1 VQAPGPERIPL
12 GVPVATH
19 AAPGLK
25 GGTGFG
31 QSARLVEVLHI
42 PDCPNHQG
50 LMARLPRI
58 VAESGVNAIVV
69 ERIIAGEAAARA
81 ERFLGSPTV
90 RVDGID
96 VDPHASAGHGVGLSC
111 RLYRTETGLKGTPPD
126 EWITR
131 ALRQL
136 TT

>member
-1 VQAPGPERIPL
+1 M
-12 GVPVATH
+12 
-19 AAPGLK
+19 K
-25 GGTGFG
+25 
-31 QSARLVEVLHI
+31 
-42 PDCPNHQG
+42 
-50 LMARLPRI
+50 RLPRI
-58 VAESGVNAIVV
+58 VDDSGVNALVI
-69 ERIIAGEAAARA
+69 ERIIADEATARA

-111 RLYRTETGLKGTPPD
+111 RLYRTETGLQGTPPD
-126 EWITR
+126 EWIMR